1 MSLPQK
7 GSSKP
12 AGPQRLSNQRHP
24 PAPTPNCVPAPSEST
39 PADVCARPEKEM
51 MDPRVKIELA
61 GLRGELKKLEN
72 ALI

>member
-12 AGPQRLSNQRHP
+12 AGPQHLENHSS
-24 PAPTPNCVPAPSEST
+24 PTLNCALAPSELT
-39 PADVCARPEKEM
+39 PADVYIRPEKEM
-51 MDPRVKIELA
+51 MDPWVKIELA
-61 GLRGELKKLEN
+61 GLRGDLKKLEN

>member
-12 AGPQRLSNQRHP
+12 ASPQRLNNQRP
-24 PAPTPNCVPAPSEST
+24 PSTTPNCVPAPSESM
-39 PADVCARPEKEM
+39 PADVCTRPEKEM

-61 GLRGELKKLEN
+61 GLRGDLKKLEN